1 MGTLGKYLRE
11 ARELCGVD
19 LRDAAQQTRIN
30 IRYRKALEEEDF
42 SRLPGEIFVKG
53 FLKNYAKFL
62 RLDQSEV
69 IKKYS
74 ELMPPR
80 SSLIT
85 AAPFEVEQVAGNEKQ
100 AVAPKI
106 SLESIAWTAGIA
118 ISLVLFLFAALP
130 ARHPR
135 ETRPAATVSESGQT
149 APVSAPA
156 QNKPD
161 KLYLEVA
168 AQENTW
174 LLVRIDTSPQKKAV
188 LKKGESLTWR
198 ADERFQLSYGSA
210 GALKLLLNGRELTV
224 NEPRHA
230 VVRDLVV
237 TASGIVS
244 RRMQPEYA
252 RPKRQPAALPRQA
265 ETPEQKPIT
274 QPQQLQPLEQKPAP
288 EPQRTQEAVPQAQV
302 PDVLSP
308 PAKPAALESQQTP
321 TAAQ

>member
-19 LRDAAQQTRIN
+19 LRDAAQQTRIS
-30 IRYRKALEEEDF
+30 IRYLKALEEEDF

-74 ELMPPR
+74 ELIPSR

-85 AAPFEVEQVAGNEKQ
+85 TAAPEGEQVAGNEKQ
-100 AVAPKI
+100 TAAPKI

-118 ISLVLFLFAALP
+118 IALVLFLFAALP
-130 ARHPR
+130 ARRPG
-135 ETRPAATVSESGQT
+135 ETRPAAIISQSGQT
-149 APVSAPA
+149 VPALAAA

-188 LKKGESLTWR
+188 LKKGESLTWT
-198 ADERFQLSYGSA
+198 ADERFQLSYGNA

-224 NEPRHA
+224 NEPRYA
-230 VVRDLVV
+230 VVRDLTI
-237 TASGIVS
+237 TASGIMN
-244 RRMQPEYA
+244 RRIQPDHA
-252 RPKRQPAALPRQA
+252 RPKRQPVALPQ
-265 ETPEQKPIT
+265 TQEQKPEA
-274 QPQQLQPLEQKPAP
+274 QQQLQPSEQKPP
-288 EPQRTQEAVPQAQV
+288 REPQHTQEAIPQA
-302 PDVLSP
+302 
-308 PAKPAALESQQTP
+308 KEPAAVESKQTP
-321 TAAQ
+321 TQ